1 MRVRRVNVEVVLIDP
16 AEAGGVGTELW
27 HDTSGELRG
36 EEIQPLQHARAG
48 EVIVHALFEDDRQH
62 REAEH
67 RVRAHGLH
75 ARQSLQPDGERISDL
90 VLNLLRRAPRPVREH
105 DNLVFGQVGNCVYR
119 RAVKRARAKRD
130 EEEHAAHHQEAVPQ
144 RPGDEVVNHA
154 ESLLGMCGAGG
165 HHFFGASFARNFA
178 GSFLKSGRQLL
189 QQNLISWPSW
199 T

>member
-1 MRVRRVNVEVVLIDP
+1 MCRSAGKLRVNVEVVLINP
-16 AEAGGVGTELW
+16 AEARRVGAKLR
-27 HDTSGELRG
+27 DDAGGELCD

-90 VLNLLRRAPRPVREH
+90 VLDLLRRAPRPVREH
-105 DNLVFGQVGNCVYR
+105 NHLVLGQVGNCVYR

-154 ESLLGMCGAGG
+154 
-165 HHFFGASFARNFA
+165 
-178 GSFLKSGRQLL
+178 
-189 QQNLISWPSW
+189 
-199 T
+199 